1 MYVCY
6 NKLINGIVRNKSNIK
21 VVGIVLSGNITIQ
34 QIVQENSK
42 FSNGVMAPLGIKNN
56 QIEYIDYSQVNNL
69 LVCGTTG
76 SGKTTFV
83 RTLIASL
90 IATNQPESV
99 QLCLFDSKRTD
110 YTEFSS
116 IPHLIMPILHD
127 GKRCQGMLSWVL
139 SEAERRYT
147 LLSENISELNCPD
160 IFVVIDDYAQIVQE
174 PNIQKTLYDILQ
186 IAPRVKI
193 HIIIVTAI
201 TLAKIISTEIKVNIP
216 YRISFFL
223 PERRNSQVVLDENGA
238 EVLEAPGQFIAKFYS
253 KSAIYNSI
261 ELSND
266 DINKACQIIEKKN
279 NSTMDTNNL
288 NNGISISSNDELYRA
303 AVMAILDA
311 GEVSTTIIQ
320 KKLMIGYPRAS
331 KLLDEMTSNGVIT
344 PFIGSKPR
352 EILITKEQFLKIT

>member
-1 MYVCY
+1 M
-6 NKLINGIVRNKSNIK
+6 
-21 VVGIVLSGNITIQ
+21 
-34 QIVQENSK
+34 
-42 FSNGVMAPLGIKNN
+42 
-56 QIEYIDYSQVNNL
+56 
-69 LVCGTTG
+69 
-76 SGKTTFV
+76 
-83 RTLIASL
+83 
-90 IATNQPESV
+90 
-99 QLCLFDSKRTD
+99 
-110 YTEFSS
+110 
-116 IPHLIMPILHD
+116 
-127 GKRCQGMLSWVL
+127 
-139 SEAERRYT
+139 
-147 LLSENISELNCPD
+147 
-160 IFVVIDDYAQIVQE
+160 
-174 PNIQKTLYDILQ
+174 
-186 IAPRVKI
+186 
-193 HIIIVTAI
+193 
-201 TLAKIISTEIKVNIP
+201 AKIISTEIKVNIP

-238 EVLEAPGQFIAKFYS
+238 EILESPGQFIAKFYS
-253 KSAIYNSI
+253 KSATYNSI